1 MELVH
6 IKMRNG
12 EDLLGYLASKD
23 DLNIEVITP
32 ISIIIDP
39 SLGMFAKSWLMFSE
53 VNAVKISKNDY
64 ICFNLAN
71 KKAIDYYEEFLH
83 SMNEKE
89 QRSKLSEDSE
99 FTNELED
106 VFNALAESRLSKI
119 H

>member
-12 EDLLGYLASKD
+12 EDLLGYLSSKD
-23 DLNIEVITP
+23 DATIEVITP
-32 ISIIIDP
+32 VSIAIDP
-39 SLGMFAKSWLMFSE
+39 SLGMFARSWLMFSE
-53 VNAVKISKNDY
+53 GNTVRISKTDY
-64 ICFNLAN
+64 IFFNIAN

-83 SMNEKE
+83 SMNERE
-89 QRSKLSEDSE
+89 ERIRLSEDSE

-106 VFNALAESRLSKI
+106 IFTALAESRLSKI

>member
-23 DLNIEVITP
+23 EITIEVVTP

-53 VNAVKISKNDY
+53 VNSVKISNTDY
-64 ICFNLAN
+64 IFFNLAN
-71 KKAIDYYEEFLH
+71 KRAVDYYEEFLH

-89 QRSKLSEDSE
+89 ERSKLSEDSD

-106 VFNALAESRLSKI
+106 IFNALAESRLSKI